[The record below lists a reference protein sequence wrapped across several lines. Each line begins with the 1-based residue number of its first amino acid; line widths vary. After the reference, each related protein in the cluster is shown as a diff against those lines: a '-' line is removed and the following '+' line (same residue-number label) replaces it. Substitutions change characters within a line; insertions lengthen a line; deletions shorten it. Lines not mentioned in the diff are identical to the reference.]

1 MGLTGTRLRTL
12 LAALFVAALA
22 LAGCGGGG
30 DEGEGGQ
37 GGGKSITVWT
47 LEDNAERVKIQQ
59 DIVAKFQQAKGI
71 NVKLVPVNE
80 DQFAT
85 LMTNASA
92 AGDVPDAIGALS
104 LGLVNKLAA
113 DDVSDPDAAAEVID
127 RLGRDTF
134 SERAL
139 KLVEVDGKPVSV
151 PSDGWTQLLVYRK
164 DLFDKA
170 GLAKPDT
177 YEAIKAAADKLN
189 AGSVDGI
196 VAATKAGD
204 TFTQQT
210 FEHFALAN
218 GCQLTD
224 DSGNVTLTSPQC
236 VAAFDFFGNLIKDD
250 STKGAQD
257 VDSTRATY
265 FAGRAAMVVWSSF
278 ILDEMAGLRNDAL
291 PTCDE
296 CKQSPDFL
304 AKNSGIVTGFKG
316 PNGTEPAQYGE
327 ISGWA
332 ITKDGKGDKDATKTF
347 VEYMM
352 NDAYVDWLGMA
363 PEGKFPVR
371 TGTQDDKQ
379 KFTTAWDGLKAGV
392 DTKKALSEVY
402 PADVLDVLR
411 GSVDTFSRWGFPQGQ
426 GQLAGAM
433 LGELPVPAALNALL
447 DGQTDAAGAAKQSQD
462 AVEDLKSSL
471 GGG

>member
-1 MGLTGTRLRTL
+1 MGVTGLSRLRMAM
-12 LAALFVAALA
+12 AALVVGVLA
-22 LAGCGGGG
+22 LAGCGGG
-30 DEGEGGQ
+30 DSGQ
-37 GGGKSITVWT
+37 GDQGGSKSITVWS

-59 DIVAKFQQAKGI
+59 DIVARFQREKGI
-71 NVKLVPVNE
+71 TVKLVPVNE

-104 LGLVNKLAA
+104 LGLVNKLAT
-113 DDVSDPDAAAEVID
+113 DEISDPDAANEVID

-134 SERAL
+134 SQRAL
-139 KLVEVDGKPVSV
+139 ELVQVDGKPVSV

-177 YEAIKAAADKLN
+177 YEAIQAAAAKLN
-189 AGSVDGI
+189 TGGVSGI
-196 VAATKAGD
+196 VAATKPGD

-210 FEHFALAN
+210 FEHIALAN

-236 VAAFDFFGNLIKDD
+236 VEAFRFYGDLVKNH
-250 STKGAQD
+250 SAKGAQD

-278 ILDEMAGLRNDAL
+278 ILDELAGLRNDAL
-291 PTCDE
+291 PTCDQ
-296 CKQSPDFL
+296 CKQSPDWL

-316 PNGTEPAQYGE
+316 PNGTQPAQYGE

-332 ITKDGKGDKDATKTF
+332 MTKDGKGDKEATKTF

-352 NDAYVDWLGMA
+352 NDAYVDWIGMA

-371 TGTQDDKQ
+371 TGTKEDKQ

-392 DTKKALSEVY
+392 DSKKPLSEVY
-402 PADVLDVLR
+402 PADVLDILR
-411 GSVDTFSRWGFPQGQ
+411 GSVDTFNRWGFPQGQ

-433 LGELPVPAALNALL
+433 LGELPVPNALNALL
-447 DGQTDAAGAAKQSQD
+447 DGGTDAAGAAKQAQD
-462 AVEDLKSSL
+462 GVDELKSSL
-471 GGG
+471 GG

>member
-1 MGLTGTRLRTL
+1 MNMTGTRRRALIAG
-12 LAALFVAALA
+12 LAVAMLA
-22 LAGCGGGG
+22 LAACGGGG
-30 DEGEGGQ
+30 DSGGDQGGQ
-37 GGGKSITVWT
+37 GGSITVWT
-47 LEDNAERVKIQQ
+47 LEDNAERVKVQQ
-59 DIVAKFQQAKGI
+59 DIVARFQREKGI
-71 NVKLVPVNE
+71 TVKLVPVNE

-104 LGLVNKLAA
+104 LGLVNKLAV
-113 DDVSDPDAAAEVID
+113 DDISDPDAANEVIEA
-127 RLGRDTF
+127 LGRDTF

-139 KLVEVDGKPVSV
+139 QLVTVDGKPVSI

-164 DLFDKA
+164 DLFDQA
-170 GLAKPDT
+170 GLAVPDS
-177 YEAIKAAADKLN
+177 YDAIKAAAAKLN
-189 AGSVDGI
+189 AGGVSGI
-196 VAATKAGD
+196 VAATKPGD

-210 FEHFALAN
+210 FEHIALAN

-224 DSGNVTLTSPQC
+224 ASGNVTLTSPQC
-236 VAAFDFFGNLIKDD
+236 VGAFGFYGDLIKNY
-250 STKGAQD
+250 SARGAQD

-265 FAGRAAMVVWSSF
+265 FAGRAAMLVWSSF
-278 ILDEMAGLRNDAL
+278 ILDELAGLRNDAL
-291 PTCDE
+291 PTCDQ
-296 CKQSPDFL
+296 CKQAPDYL
-304 AKNSGIVTGFKG
+304 AKNSGIVTGFRG

-332 ITKDGKGDKDATKTF
+332 LTRDGKGDKEATKTF
-347 VEYMM
+347 VQYMM

-371 TGTQDDKQ
+371 TGTADDKQ

-402 PADVLDVLR
+402 PAEVLDVLR
-411 GSVDTFSRWGFPQGQ
+411 GSVNTFNRWGFPQGQ

-433 LGELPVPAALNALL
+433 LGELPVPNALNSLL

-462 AVEDLKSSL
+462 AVDELKSGL
-471 GGG
+471 GG